1 MNKRRLRKLADLLEA
16 DAKTKNGIKFD
27 FFEWGSVD
35 DVERPL
41 SCGTYAC
48 AMGLAALSGAFKRA
62 GLGYT
67 APPGRYSI
75 DFTINGR
82 ARNPIK
88 AAMHVFDIS
97 KRDAEYLFT
106 SSIGLQE
113 VRGAAAERAVAKRLR
128 DFCDRPLTTVNR

>member
-27 FFEWGSVD
+27 FFEWGSID
-35 DVERPL
+35 DVEHPL
-41 SCGTYAC
+41 SCGTHAC

-62 GLGYT
+62 GLGYLT
-67 APPGRYSI
+67 SPERYSI

-82 ARNPIK
+82 PRHALK

-97 KRDAEYLFT
+97 KRAAEDLFT
-106 SSIGLQE
+106 SSSGLSE
-113 VRGAAAERAVAKRLR
+113 VRGAAAEREVAKRLR
-128 DFCDRPLTTVNR
+128 DFCDRPAK